1 MNQINFINEIVYYN
15 VLILSLSFTPFLPE
29 KQEDDKIMYGSI
41 VNAIVIVM
49 LVINVSV
56 IVFESLY

>member
-29 KQEDDKIMYGSI
+29 KQIDDKMMYGSI

-56 IVFESLY
+56 IVYESLY